1 MGPAPRVRRRWVE
14 RAARPGGRPCAAVTR
29 FVPVRG
35 RASVAV
41 RAGSLLAAALLAL
54 TACRASSGD
63 EGQGDDGTA
72 VTVATVAVLPLPGAA
87 TTPGVSAPGVS
98 APTGSAATPTN
109 APATTRPPVAP
120 TTGPVATGPAPTTTT
135 ATGSATTT
143 APTAVTTSS
152 PVAATTT
159 GGAPCSLDTVVQ
171 QSGAPTEGVTPAGL
185 ACAGEWA
192 TFVGRPDDQF
202 GDGYFAVARWDGGRW
217 QLANLGT
224 AEVCAGAGVPAELW
238 NALRCD

>member
-1 MGPAPRVRRRWVE
+1 V
-14 RAARPGGRPCAAVTR
+14 
-29 FVPVRG
+29 
-35 RASVAV
+35 V
-41 RAGSLLAAALLAL
+41 RARSLLVAALLAL

-63 EGQGDDGTA
+63 EGQGDDGAA
-72 VTVATVAVLPLPGAA
+72 VPAATVAVLPLPGVG
-87 TTPGVSAPGVS
+87 TTAPGVS
-98 APTGSAATPTN
+98 APTGPAPTGSAVTPTN

-120 TTGPVATGPAPTTTT
+120 TSGPIATGPAPTTT
-135 ATGSATTT
+135 ATTT
-143 APTAVTTSS
+143 APTAVATSS
-152 PVAATTT
+152 PGAATTT
-159 GGAPCSLDTVVQ
+159 GGAPCSLDTVVR

-224 AEVCAGAGVPAELW
+224 TEVCAGAGVPAELW